1 MSSGRTE
8 EAGWVKRT
16 DQDKSLQARDW
27 KISETYSQ
35 NKQTIILIRIK
46 SKDVII
52 TNIVFIINH
61 QKVFM

>member
-35 NKQTIILIRIK
+35 NKRTIIRMK

-52 TNIVFIINH
+52 TSIVCLINQ